1 MRKDKEM
8 NLAEGNLLWTLL
20 AAFAGGY
27 VGVKLKIPAGALIG
41 ALVATMAIRFLG
53 TKAREIPYIFSF
65 LGQVFIGLI
74 IGAGVTQELFNHL
87 SKCWVPVVIS
97 MFGFIFI
104 GLGFAFL
111 IYKMGYLDFPT
122 AYLGTS
128 PGAMSAIVIVGVEYG
143 ANAAIV
149 TLFHFLRVILVLIT
163 APIVFFFWGR

>member
-1 MRKDKEM
+1 MSLVE
-8 NLAEGNLLWTLL
+8 NNLLWTLA

-41 ALVATMAIRFLG
+41 ALVATVAIRFLG

-74 IGAGVTQELFNHL
+74 IGGGVTLELFNYL

-97 MFGFIFI
+97 MVAFIFI

-111 IYKMGYLDFPT
+111 IYRMGYLDFPT

-143 ANAAIV
+143 ANGAIV
-149 TLFHFLRVILVLIT
+149 ALFHFLRIILVLVT
-163 APIVFFFWGR
+163 APIVFYFWGK

>member
-1 MRKDKEM
+1 MSFLD
-8 NLAEGNLLWTLL
+8 GNLLWTLL

-27 VGVKLKIPAGALIG
+27 AGVKLKIPAGALIG
-41 ALVATMAIRFLG
+41 ALVATVAIRLLDA
-53 TKAREIPYIFSF
+53 KAKEIPYIFGF

-74 IGAGVTQELFNHL
+74 IGGGVTLELFEHL
-87 SKCWVPVVIS
+87 SKCWIPLVIS
-97 MFGFIFI
+97 MVGFIFI

-143 ANAAIV
+143 ANGAIV
-149 TLFHFLRVILVLIT
+149 ALFHFLRIILVLIT
-163 APIVFFFWGR
+163 APIVFYFWGR

>member
-1 MRKDKEM
+1 M
-8 NLAEGNLLWTLL
+8 NLVEGNLFWTLL

-27 VGVKLKIPAGALIG
+27 VGVKLKIPAGALLG
-41 ALVATMAIRFLG
+41 ALVATVAIRFLG
-53 TKAREIPYIFSF
+53 AKAREIPYIFSF

-74 IGAGVTQELFNHL
+74 IGGGVTLELFENL
-87 SKCWVPVVIS
+87 SKCWVPLVVS
-97 MFGFIFI
+97 MFGFIFV

-111 IYKMGYLDFPT
+111 IYKMGYLDFST

-128 PGAMSAIVIVGVEYG
+128 PGAMSAMVIVGVEYG

>member
-1 MRKDKEM
+1 M
-8 NLAEGNLLWTLL
+8 NLVEGNLHWTLL

-41 ALVATMAIRFLG
+41 ALVATVAIRFLS
-53 TKAREIPYIFSF
+53 TKASEIPYIFSF

-74 IGAGVTQELFNHL
+74 IGAGVTLELFDNL
-87 SKCWVPVVIS
+87 SKCWFPMVIS
-97 MFGFIFI
+97 MIGFIFI

-143 ANAAIV
+143 ANGAIV
-149 TLFHFLRVILVLIT
+149 ALFHFLRIILVLIT
-163 APIVFFFWGR
+163 APIVFYFWGR